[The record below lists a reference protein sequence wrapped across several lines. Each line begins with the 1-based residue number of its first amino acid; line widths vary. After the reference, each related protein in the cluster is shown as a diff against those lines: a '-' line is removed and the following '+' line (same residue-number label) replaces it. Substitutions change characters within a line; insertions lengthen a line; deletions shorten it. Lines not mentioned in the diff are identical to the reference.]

1 MAQLGQLTLKFR
13 VMTSLSLCPC
23 TRTNRALTGHI
34 RDYGPI
40 WCSPPSPHGRGR
52 PIRTHGSYL
61 ERPSCRTGRGV
72 AKGAPDDVFVLDFD
86 GVLCDSGGEVMSA
99 GLAVAR
105 ERWPRAFAGDVD
117 DGALVESLNRVRP
130 RLISGFESAVMARF
144 VSEEGTR
151 AVEDILGCEDWSDR
165 VEELLEGYGCSRDDL
180 QGDFE
185 RWRRERIES
194 DYEGWLALNPLYKD
208 VREALEDCSSPTYF
222 ASSKSGRRL
231 IPLLRSLLGI
241 DVGEESPRVFHMLIP
256 PNALKLEALERVMA
270 RPVASDG
277 RTQLHFV
284 DDRLETL
291 EYVLENAGDE
301 LLGRYDLYLA
311 SWGYCTDEE
320 IRRARRT
327 RGLRV
332 IELEEFCELL
342 RFGIIMGVHDGC
354 QDTEDEAR
362 DAVYKPRSS

>member
-1 MAQLGQLTLKFR
+1 
-13 VMTSLSLCPC
+13 
-23 TRTNRALTGHI
+23 
-34 RDYGPI
+34 
-40 WCSPPSPHGRGR
+40 
-52 PIRTHGSYL
+52 
-61 ERPSCRTGRGV
+61 
-72 AKGAPDDVFVLDFD
+72 LDFD
-86 GVLCDSGGEVMSA
+86 GVCCDSGGEVMSA

-105 ERWPRAFAGDVD
+105 ERWPESFAGVIEDDV
-117 DGALVESLNRVRP
+117 LESLNRVRP

-144 VSEEGTR
+144 IAEEGSG
-151 AVEDILGCEDWSDR
+151 AVEDILGCADWLGR
-165 VEELLEGYGCSRDDL
+165 VKELLEGYGSSRDEL
-180 QGDFE
+180 QGEFE

-194 DYEGWLALNPLYKD
+194 DEQGWLAMNPLYKD
-208 VREALEDCSSPTYF
+208 VREALEDCPSPTYF

-241 DVGEESPRVFHMLIP
+241 DVGEESPRVFHTLIP
-256 PNALKLEALERVMA
+256 PNELKLETLERVMA
-270 RPVASDG
+270 RPIASDG

-301 LLGRYDLYLA
+301 LLGRYELYLA
-311 SWGYCTDEE
+311 SWGYCTEEE

-327 RGLRV
+327 KGLRV

-342 RFGIIMGVHDGC
+342 RFGIIMGVNDGC

-362 DAVYKPRSS
+362 DGVYKPRSG